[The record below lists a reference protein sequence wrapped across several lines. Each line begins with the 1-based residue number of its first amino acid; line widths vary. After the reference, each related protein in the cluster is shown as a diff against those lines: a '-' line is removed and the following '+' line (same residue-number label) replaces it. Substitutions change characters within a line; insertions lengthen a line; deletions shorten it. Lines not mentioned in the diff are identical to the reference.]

1 MTRHDGMDPSVGM
14 APGEAGRAA
23 WACYEGIGRKRA
35 HGVLACSQID
45 DRYHGS
51 NEDPF
56 PTGRVPRKSQDQTSS
71 DKLK

>member
-1 MTRHDGMDPSVGM
+1 MLVQSIQGM
-14 APGEAGRAA
+14 AGTRDMGEPM
-23 WACYEGIGRKRA
+23 
-35 HGVLACSQID
+35 VFACSQID
-45 DRYHGS
+45 ERYHGS